1 MPITSQLVELTHEE
15 LQLMVRNL
23 DSKDVVS
30 NPLERFIIYSAIIAA
45 ETGRTINIKYIQA
58 QSHQSFY
65 RCSLAV
71 KKLIKDD
78 WISESINE
86 KDKRNID
93 LLPTK
98 KSIELVKAY
107 EGARANIFIQKGI
120 KLPKPKINISIKD
133 LVDANEAQLR
143 KIKDGL
149 FKS

>member
-1 MPITSQLVELTHEE
+1 MNITNQLVELTQEE
-15 LQLMVRNL
+15 LQLMVQNI

-30 NPLERFIIYSAIIAA
+30 KPLERFIIYSAIVAA

-65 RCSLAV
+65 RCSQAV
-71 KKLIKDD
+71 QKLIKDD

-107 EGARANIFIQKGI
+107 EGARANSFIQKGI
-120 KLPKPKINISIKD
+120 KLPKPKINISVKD

-143 KIKDGL
+143 KIKDDL
-149 FKS
+149 LKS

>member
-15 LQLMVRNL
+15 LQLMVQNL

-30 NPLERFIIYSAIIAA
+30 NPLERFIIYSSIIAA
-45 ETGRTINIKYIQA
+45 EAGGTINIKYIQA

-107 EGARANIFIQKGI
+107 EGARANSFIQKGI

-143 KIKDGL
+143 KIKDDL
-149 FKS
+149 LKS

>member
-1 MPITSQLVELTHEE
+1 MNMTNQLVELTYEE
-15 LQLMVRNL
+15 LQLMVQNL

-45 ETGRTINIKYIQA
+45 ETGRTININYIQA

-93 LLPTK
+93 LVPTK

-107 EGARANIFIQKGI
+107 EGARANSFIQKGI
-120 KLPKPKINISIKD
+120 KLPKPKINISVKD

-143 KIKDGL
+143 KIKDDL
-149 FKS
+149 LKS